1 MSCYVYGSRT
11 TSAIFALA
19 AGGCLVVSGTTAARA
34 ADESSTKT
42 DEGWSTQVRAG
53 DTRVTT
59 AAIETNAKKVDA
71 PSKKKVSAPTEKK
84 IDDKTAEPAAA
95 KRKDAGDKKDL
106 FQPDPQYE
114 KKYSVEEQVDI
125 YGFLIRNLGIKLEP

>member
-1 MSCYVYGSRT
+1 M
-11 TSAIFALA
+11 
-19 AGGCLVVSGTTAARA
+19 
-34 ADESSTKT
+34 
-42 DEGWSTQVRAG
+42 RAG

-84 IDDKTAEPAAA
+84 IADKTAEPAAA
-95 KRKDAGDKKDL
+95 KRKDAGGKKDL

-125 YGFLIRNLGIKLEP
+125 YGAKSAVEPPRPLLELGREQYTSGIYDESSTLLG